1 MSEDSKYIT
10 CAFCSWKTPRFR
22 KLKSG
27 KTSSPDKAWS
37 KLDNHVWLN
46 HEKEW
51 NQIKGEQC

>member
-1 MSEDSKYIT
+1 MSKDLKYIT

-27 KTSSPDKAWS
+27 KTSSPDKAWN

-51 NQIKGEQC
+51 NQIKGE